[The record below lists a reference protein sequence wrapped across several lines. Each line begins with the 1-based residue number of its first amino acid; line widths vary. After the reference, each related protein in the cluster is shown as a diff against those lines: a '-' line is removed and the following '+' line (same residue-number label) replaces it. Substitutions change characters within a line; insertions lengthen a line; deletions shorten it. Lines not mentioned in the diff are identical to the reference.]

1 MQNANTLAPNTDSR
15 ILCGALLPCYQHFP
29 NAFSALS
36 VVPII
41 GSSISAVVRLQSG
54 PENSNRIAQ
63 AQRTGAQ
70 ASIMKSLQRENNF
83 KNSVKARTIL
93 CDKQQTRQRFLVA
106 EKRGKEG
113 EAFRQLTLG

>member
-1 MQNANTLAPNTDSR
+1 MD
-15 ILCGALLPCYQHFP
+15 
-29 NAFSALS
+29 
-36 VVPII
+36 
-41 GSSISAVVRLQSG
+41 SAVSLLDIRLIKLITNMDDNCNKMIKDNAHSMK
-54 PENSNRIAQ
+54 RVYLKIAQ